1 VTARAVALATLATVA
16 TACTAGAVVASAP
29 GALEPAPAGLREEVV
44 LAGALVGRNWL
55 ALNRFEDPRSPE
67 AVLKAVE
74 AAWSDRPAPIRRDSR
89 AGWLTL
95 VQAVD
100 EGVEVLEVRAAPRG
114 GSEGRRSRWQGLGPG
129 ADPSGAWLENIL
141 PAGSQVLQRLTHR
154 DGGRLTTTL
163 VALTGTSVPT
173 AAGQVAAA
181 LERAGFA
188 RSSRAVP
195 AFRGHGEAFFLV
207 RRREEVA
214 VTVSELDGR
223 RAVVLHWG
231 TPSP

>member
-1 VTARAVALATLATVA
+1 MSARAVALATLATVA
-16 TACTAGAVVASAP
+16 AACTASAVAASAP

-44 LAGALVGRNWL
+44 LTGALVGRNWL
-55 ALNRFEDPRSPE
+55 ALNRFDDPRSPE

-74 AAWSDRPAPIRRDSR
+74 AAWADRPAPIRRDTR

-100 EGVEVLEVRAAPRG
+100 DAVELLEVRAAPRG
-114 GSEGRRSRWQGLGPG
+114 GSEGRRSRWQGAGPG
-129 ADPSGAWLENIL
+129 PEPSGAWLEGIL

-154 DGGRLTTTL
+154 DGGRQTTTL
-163 VALTGTSVPT
+163 VALTGSSVSV

-188 RSSRAVP
+188 RPSRAVP
-195 AFRGHGEAFFLV
+195 AFRGHGAALFLV

-231 TPSP
+231 APSP